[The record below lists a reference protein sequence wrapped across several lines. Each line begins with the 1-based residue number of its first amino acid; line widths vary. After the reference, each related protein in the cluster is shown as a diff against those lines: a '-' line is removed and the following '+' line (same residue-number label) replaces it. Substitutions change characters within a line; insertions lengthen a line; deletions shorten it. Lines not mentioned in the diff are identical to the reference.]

1 MCSRCFIHFEET
13 FHLPTF
19 PIEFCYGQVGV
30 SEVVGQESID
40 IACGIIIINDHA
52 ESVWIPLG
60 GFGAGEPDDRV
71 AYNSGLRINRDLLY
85 GCILHII
92 LGSCYEERLLTME
105 MIEQLFEVNISLVH
119 KIVNSRLYGTRLI
132 TLES

>member
-40 IACGIIIINDHA
+40 IACGIILINDHA

-71 AYNSGLRINRDLLY
+71 AYKSRLRVNRGLRDGGRRQNI
-85 GCILHII
+85 H
-92 LGSCYEERLLTME
+92 GSCYEKRQIKME

>member
-40 IACGIIIINDHA
+40 IACGIILINDHA
-52 ESVWIPLG
+52 ETV
-60 GFGAGEPDDRV
+60 
-71 AYNSGLRINRDLLY
+71 
-85 GCILHII
+85 
-92 LGSCYEERLLTME
+92 
-105 MIEQLFEVNISLVH
+105 SLMTE
-119 KIVNSRLYGTRLI
+119 SLI
-132 TLES
+132 TPVCVSTGISSMAAYFILSLALVTKNAY